1 MVALVGPSGSGK
13 STCMGLLLR
22 FFEPSKGSVL
32 IDGRDVKEVNLKW
45 LRSQVGAEAFAHK
58 FRFC

>member
-45 LRSQVGAEAFAHK
+45 LRSQ
-58 FRFC
+58 

>member
-1 MVALVGPSGSGK
+1 MALVGPSGSGK

-22 FFEPSKGSVL
+22 FYEPSKGSVL

-58 FRFC
+58 CRFC

>member
-1 MVALVGPSGSGK
+1 MALVGPSGSGK

-22 FFEPSKGSVL
+22 FYEPSKGSVL

-45 LRSQVGAEAFAHK
+45 LRSQVGAEAFALQR
-58 FRFC
+58 RFL

>member
-1 MVALVGPSGSGK
+1 MALVGPSGSGK

-22 FFEPSKGSVL
+22 FYEPSKGSVL

-45 LRSQVGAEAFAHK
+45 LRSQVGAEAFALK
-58 FRFC
+58 RRFL